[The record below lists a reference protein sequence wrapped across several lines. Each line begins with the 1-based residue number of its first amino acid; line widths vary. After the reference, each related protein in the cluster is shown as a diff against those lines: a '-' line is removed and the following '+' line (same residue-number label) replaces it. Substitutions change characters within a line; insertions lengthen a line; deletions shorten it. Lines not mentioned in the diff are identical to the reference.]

1 MWTGYVA
8 RMAATSISRSPWI
21 GRLALAGVLV
31 GTLAALAGGL
41 GWWRAHGLVE
51 SGATLVSDG
60 QYLPA
65 VRQLVQAVAA
75 EPRDARAHYYLG
87 LAYAG
92 LGQDAA
98 ALSHAEDAV
107 RLAPRDARYEAGL
120 ATLFLDAGRTPEA
133 IVHLRRAV
141 EMKPGS
147 PDIRLLLADA
157 LRRAGDTDGMEREY
171 RIAMRLAGGDT
182 LGALAREQLRSAR
195 EQAAP

>member
-8 RMAATSISRSPWI
+8 RMAHVWISRSPWI
-21 GRLALAGVLV
+21 GRIAMGGVLAGALV
-31 GTLAALAGGL
+31 ALAGGP
-41 GWWRAHGLVE
+41 GWWRTRGLVE

-75 EPRDARAHYYLG
+75 APRDARAHYYLG

-120 ATLFLDAGRTPEA
+120 ATLFLDAGRNTEA
-133 IVHLRRAV
+133 VTHLRRAV
-141 EMKPGS
+141 DMKPAS

-157 LRRAGDTDGMEREY
+157 LRRAGDTDGMGREY

-182 LGALAREQLRSAR
+182 LGALAREQFRAAR

>member
-1 MWTGYVA
+1 MWTGYVSG
-8 RMAATSISRSPWI
+8 MSQPWISRSSWI
-21 GRLALAGVLV
+21 GRLAMGGVLAAA
-31 GTLAALAGGL
+31 LAALASGPA
-41 GWWRAHGLVE
+41 WWRAHGLVE

-75 EPRDARAHYYLG
+75 EPHDARAHYYLG

-107 RLAPRDARYEAGL
+107 RLAPRDARYETGL
-120 ATLFLDAGRTPEA
+120 ATLFLDAGRTREA
-133 IVHLRRAV
+133 IVHLSRAV
-141 EMKPGS
+141 DMKPTS

-182 LGALAREQLRSAR
+182 LGALAREQLRAAR

>member
-1 MWTGYVA
+1 MWTGYVPD
-8 RMAATSISRSPWI
+8 MPQTWISRSPWI
-21 GRLALAGVLV
+21 GRLAMGGVLA
-31 GTLAALAGGL
+31 AALAGLASGPA
-41 GWWRAHGLVE
+41 WWRAHGLVE

-60 QYLPA
+60 EYLPA

-75 EPRDARAHYYLG
+75 APHDARAHYYLG

-133 IVHLRRAV
+133 IAHLRRAV
-141 EMKPGS
+141 DMKPTS
-147 PDIRLLLADA
+147 PDIRLLLAEA
-157 LRRAGDTDGMEREY
+157 LRRGGDTDGMEREY
-171 RIAMRLAGGDT
+171 RIAMRLAGSDT
-182 LGALAREQLRSAR
+182 LGALAREQLRAAR

>member
-1 MWTGYVA
+1 MWAGYVA
-8 RMAATSISRSPWI
+8 RMAPMWISRSPWI

-31 GTLAALAGGL
+31 GVLAALVGGP

-98 ALSHAEDAV
+98 ALSHAQDAV

>member
-1 MWTGYVA
+1 MWTGYVPD
-8 RMAATSISRSPWI
+8 MPQTWISRSRWI
-21 GRLALAGVLV
+21 GRLAMSGVLA
-31 GTLAALAGGL
+31 AALAGLASGPA
-41 GWWRAHGLVE
+41 WWRAHGLVE
-51 SGATLVSDG
+51 SGATLVSD
-60 QYLPA
+60 
-65 VRQLVQAVAA
+65 VRQLVQAVSAA
-75 EPRDARAHYYLG
+75 PHDARAHYYLG

-92 LGQDAA
+92 LGQNAA

-133 IVHLRRAV
+133 IAHLRRAV
-141 EMKPGS
+141 DMKPTS

-182 LGALAREQLRSAR
+182 LGALAREQLRAAR

>member
-1 MWTGYVA
+1 MWTGYVPD
-8 RMAATSISRSPWI
+8 MPQTWISRSPWI
-21 GRLALAGVLV
+21 GRLAMGGVLAAA
-31 GTLAALAGGL
+31 LAALASGPA
-41 GWWRAHGLVE
+41 WWRAHGLVE
-51 SGATLVSDG
+51 NGATLVSDG

-75 EPRDARAHYYLG
+75 APHDARAHYYLG

-133 IVHLRRAV
+133 IAHLRRAV
-141 EMKPGS
+141 DMKPTS

-182 LGALAREQLRSAR
+182 LGALAREQLRAAR

>member
-1 MWTGYVA
+1 MWTGYVPD
-8 RMAATSISRSPWI
+8 MPQTWISRSPWI
-21 GRLALAGVLV
+21 GRLAMGGVLAAA
-31 GTLAALAGGL
+31 LAALASGPA
-41 GWWRAHGLVE
+41 WWRAHGLVE
-51 SGATLVSDG
+51 NGATLVSDG

-75 EPRDARAHYYLG
+75 APHDARAHYYLG

-107 RLAPRDARYEAGL
+107 RLAPRDPRYEAGL

-133 IVHLRRAV
+133 IAHLRRAV
-141 EMKPGS
+141 DMKPTS

-157 LRRAGDTDGMEREY
+157 LRRAEY

-182 LGALAREQLRSAR
+182 LGALAREQLRAAR

>member
-1 MWTGYVA
+1 
-8 RMAATSISRSPWI
+8 MAPTWISRSPWI

-31 GTLAALAGGL
+31 GALAALAGGP

-107 RLAPRDARYEAGL
+107 RL

>member
-8 RMAATSISRSPWI
+8 CMAPTWIARSTWI

-31 GTLAALAGGL
+31 GALAALAGGP

-98 ALSHAEDAV
+98 ALSHAQDAV